1 MMSRLHEAQERHAK
15 FYEDTLNVLSTLYE
29 EKGEAIQECLERFEA
44 DWANIRAGQA
54 WANAHADEDI
64 RACALCADYANS
76 ATHFFT
82 LRFHPSEEIAWAES
96 GLSAVRRRGNPEIEV
111 SILTNLGSAWAALGN
126 QPKAIE
132 YHEQAL
138 SIARQ
143 IGDRKKQGWALN
155 NLGNAYQALNQYIR
169 AIELYK
175 SALVVHHYEVDG

>member
-1 MMSRLHEAQERHAK
+1 MSRLHEAQERHAK